1 MIHHVE
7 HVLEMDLMNVLH
19 VISVDISKEIN
30 VIPHAQMDFMEI
42 IKIKCAINAIQVV
55 QHALDQMI
63 INVMDAKKDFS

>member
-1 MIHHVE
+1 
-7 HVLEMDLMNVLH
+7 
-19 VISVDISKEIN
+19 
-30 VIPHAQMDFMEI
+30 MDFMEI